1 MKYTSREEW
10 KQEIRNTFKRNGYDW
25 MAQNIQAEAF
35 HDMHNDCKLHEL
47 PDPIECYEA
56 EVDAANN

>member
-35 HDMHNDCKLHEL
+35 DDMHNDCELHEL

-56 EVDAANN
+56 EAEAANS